1 MSPVERSSQT
11 GRLLCQILSRHQTLS
26 IRDTTVFFL
35 FLACFRA
42 LIHVSS
48 YQNTALINAVK
59 SSTTRSLITAVMIPC
74 LARIDS
80 TCGKGKA

>member
-11 GRLLCQILSRHQTLS
+11 GRLLCQILASPDPF
-26 IRDTTVFFL
+26 RDTTVFFL

-42 LIHVSS
+42 FIHVSS
-48 YQNTALINAVK
+48 YQNTALTNAVK
-59 SSTTRSLITAVMIPC
+59 SSTTRSLITAVMILC